1 MGGKSIS
8 LDPNHLDKLSHVSHR
23 NPRSKLNISHSFK
36 PHKNMDD
43 LAKFVQTAN
52 ADQRKILLETVQEIL
67 SDRQLYVFNKVFH
80 EKLKISEIV
89 REWNRSHPHE
99 PIKVQGKWPK
109 KKVHRN
115 VFYNHF
121 YRAIMKLQ
129 RFFGRKENLHVF
141 NQDRGGSI

>member
-1 MGGKSIS
+1 MKRTIS
-8 LDPNHLDKLSHVSHR
+8 LDPNHLDKLDQIPKRHQR
-23 NPRSKLNISHSFK
+23 TKINISPTFK
-36 PHKNMDD
+36 FHNKGMSN
-43 LAKFVQTAN
+43 LEKLVKSAN
-52 ADQRKILLETVQEIL
+52 ADQRKILLETVKEIL

-89 REWNRSHPHE
+89 REWNRSHPNA
-99 PIKVQGKWPK
+99 PIKIQGKWPK

-141 NQDRGGSI
+141 NQDRGG